1 MGLDMYAS
9 TTNRHLTSSVDLS
22 CGDADQVI
30 HQWRK
35 HPNLHGWVENVY
47 RRKGGSQEFN
57 CTPVQLTIGKCPNEK
72 LTMKRECPSTR
83 ATEPLRFYD
92 FRSAPR
98 PFSSHQMRR

>member
-9 TTNRHLTSSVDLS
+9 TTKRCLKSSVDFS

-47 RRKGGSQEFN
+47 RRKN
-57 CTPVQLTIGKCPNEK
+57 
-72 LTMKRECPSTR
+72 R
-83 ATEPLRFYD
+83 
-92 FRSAPR
+92 
-98 PFSSHQMRR
+98 